1 MPIVSSVFILNS
13 KQVNFMKLQD
23 KVCVVTGAAGIL
35 CSAMVEALLE
45 DGAKVAL
52 IGRTESKLVDLKN
65 QLAKKG
71 FTETLVTAADVLDEA
86 ALRQAKSAI
95 NSKWGPIDILIN
107 GAGGNHPKA
116 TSPAEQMTSETPK
129 DQSFFGMSLDAFG
142 FVFDLNFKGT
152 LLPCQIFGEDMVD
165 NKGGNIINISSMS
178 ADRPLTKVGAYSAAK
193 ASVDSLTQ
201 WLAVHLAPVNV
212 RVNALAPGF
221 FVTGQNKFLL
231 YQEDGETPTARG
243 QKIINNTPMGQ
254 FGSPEDLKGSIKFL
268 AGPDSRFITGI
279 ILPVDG
285 GFSAFSGV

>member
-1 MPIVSSVFILNS
+1 
-13 KQVNFMKLQD
+13 MKL
-23 KVCVVTGAAGIL
+23 KNKNCVVTGAAGIL

-45 DGAKVAL
+45 EGARVAL
-52 IGRTESKLVDLKN
+52 IGRTESKLIELQEK
-65 QLAKKG
+65 LAAKG
-71 FTETLVTAADVLDEA
+71 LTETIVGPADVLNES
-86 ALRQAKSAI
+86 ALRKVKTII
-95 NSKWGPIDILIN
+95 NAEWGPVDILIN

-116 TSPAEQMTSETPK
+116 TSPAEQMTKDTPK
-129 DQSFFGMSLDAFG
+129 DQSFFGMSIDAFG

-201 WLAVHLAPVNV
+201 WLSVHLAPVNV

-231 YQEDGETPTARG
+231 YQEDGVTPTARG
-243 QKIINNTPMGQ
+243 QKIINNTPMGE
-254 FGSPEDLKGSIKFL
+254 FGSPDDLKGAIKFL
-268 AGPDSRFITGI
+268 AGPDSRFITGV

>member
-1 MPIVSSVFILNS
+1 
-13 KQVNFMKLQD
+13 MKLQD

-71 FTETLVTAADVLDEA
+71 FSETLVTAADVLDEA
-86 ALRQAKSAI
+86 ALRQAKSEI
-95 NSKWGPIDILIN
+95 NSKWGRIDILIN

-116 TSPAEQMTSETPK
+116 TSPAEQMTSDTPK

>member
-1 MPIVSSVFILNS
+1 
-13 KQVNFMKLQD
+13 MKSLEN
-23 KVCVVTGAAGIL
+23 KVCIVTGAAGVL

-45 DGAKVAL
+45 EGAKVAL
-52 IGRTESKLVDLKN
+52 IGRTESKLADL
-65 QLAKKG
+65 QSELAAKG
-71 FTETLVTAADVLDEA
+71 LTETLVTPADVLSED
-86 ALRQAKSAI
+86 ALREVKSKV
-95 NSKWGPIDILIN
+95 NETWGPVDILIN

-129 DQSFFGMSLDAFG
+129 DQSFFGMSMDAFG

-165 NKGGNIINISSMS
+165 GRGGNIINISSMS

-193 ASVDSLTQ
+193 SSVDSLTQ
-201 WLAVHLAPVNV
+201 WLSVHLAPVNV

-231 YQEDGETPTARG
+231 YQEDGVTPTARG
-243 QKIINNTPMGQ
+243 QKIINNTPMGE
-254 FGSPEDLKGSIKFL
+254 FGSPDDLKGAIKFL
-268 AGPDSRFITGI
+268 AGPASRFVTGI
-279 ILPVDG
+279 VLPVDG

>member
-1 MPIVSSVFILNS
+1 
-13 KQVNFMKLQD
+13 MKL
-23 KVCVVTGAAGIL
+23 KNKNCVVTGAAGIL

-45 DGAKVAL
+45 EGARVAL
-52 IGRTESKLVDLKN
+52 IGRTESKLVELKEK
-65 QLAKKG
+65 LAEKG
-71 FTETLVTAADVLDEA
+71 LTETIVAAADVLDES
-86 ALRQAKSAI
+86 ALRKVKTTI
-95 NSKWGPIDILIN
+95 NAEWGPVDILIN

-116 TSPAEQMTSETPK
+116 TSPAEQMSKDTPK
-129 DQSFFGMSLDAFG
+129 EQSFFGMSIDAFG

-152 LLPCQIFGEDMVD
+152 LLPCQIFGEDMAD
-165 NKGGNIINISSMS
+165 NQSGNIINISSMS

-193 ASVDSLTQ
+193 SSVDSLTQ
-201 WLAVHLAPVNV
+201 WLSVHLAPVNV

-243 QKIINNTPMGQ
+243 QKIINNTPMGE
-254 FGSPEDLKGSIKFL
+254 FGSPDDLKGAIKFL

>member
-1 MPIVSSVFILNS
+1 MSSI
-13 KQVNFMKLQD
+13 KD

-52 IGRTESKLVDLKN
+52 LGRTESKLVDLKN
-65 QLAKKG
+65 ALAEKG
-71 FTETLVTAADVLDEA
+71 LTETLVVAADVLSSEG
-86 ALRQAKSAI
+86 LLKAKASI
-95 NSKWGPIDILIN
+95 NETWGKVDILVN
-107 GAGGNHPKA
+107 GAGGNHPDA
-116 TSPAEQMTSETPK
+116 TSKAEQMLPETPLE
-129 DQSFFGMSLDAFG
+129 DSFFGMSLDAFG

-152 LLPCQIFGEDMVD
+152 LLPCQIFGKDMID
-165 NKGGNIINISSMS
+165 SGAGNIINISSMS
-178 ADRPLTKVGAYSAAK
+178 ADRPLTKVGAYSSAK

-201 WLAVHLAPVNV
+201 WLSVHLATRNI

-231 YQEDGETPTARG
+231 YQEDGVTPTARG
-243 QKIINNTPMGQ
+243 QKIINNTPMGE
-254 FGSPEDLKGSIKFL
+254 FGEPEDLKGAIKFL
-268 AGPDSRFITGI
+268 AGPASRFVTGV

>member
-1 MPIVSSVFILNS
+1 
-13 KQVNFMKLQD
+13 MKALED
-23 KVCVVTGAAGIL
+23 KVCIVTGAAGVL

-52 IGRTESKLVDLKN
+52 MGRTESKLVDLKN
-65 QLAKKG
+65 QLADKG
-71 FTETLVTAADVLDEA
+71 LAETMVTAADVLDEA
-86 ALRQAKSAI
+86 ALREAKAKI
-95 NSKWGPIDILIN
+95 NSNWAPVDILVN

-116 TSPAEQMTSETPK
+116 TSPAEQMTADTPK
-129 DQSFFGMSLDAFG
+129 ADSFFGMSMDAFG

-165 NKGGNIINISSMS
+165 KKDGNIINISSMS

-193 ASVDSLTQ
+193 SSVDSLTQ
-201 WLAVHLAPVNV
+201 WLSVHLAPMNV

-231 YQEDGETPTARG
+231 YQEDGVTPTARG
-243 QKIINNTPMGQ
+243 QKIINGTPMNE
-254 FGSPEDLKGSIKFL
+254 FGKPEDLKGATSFL
-268 AGPDSRFITGI
+268 AGPASRFITGI
-279 ILPVDG
+279 ILPIDG